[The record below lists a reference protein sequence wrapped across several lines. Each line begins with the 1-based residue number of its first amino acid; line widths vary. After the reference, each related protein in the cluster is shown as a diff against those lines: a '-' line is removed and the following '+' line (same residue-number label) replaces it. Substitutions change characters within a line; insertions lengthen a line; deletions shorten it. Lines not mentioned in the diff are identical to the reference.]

1 MQDIIRRHAR
11 LFTVLDDLDL
21 DESLDSE
28 IVLALQL
35 EPVLQ
40 KAATIQNEEN
50 IDEEE
55 KARFLTSIVS

>member
-1 MQDIIRRHAR
+1 MQEIIRRHVR

-21 DESLDSE
+21 EESLDSE